1 MTSGVDP
8 YVLRDFAQDMGRA
21 LATAEATIDGYV
33 EMQKSLRHIIAD
45 MKSNHG
51 THADYI
57 KRLEL
62 ALDGEQ

>member
-1 MTSGVDP
+1 MTSGMDAHMM
-8 YVLRDFAQDMGRA
+8 RDFAQDMGRA

-62 ALDGEQ
+62 ALGGK